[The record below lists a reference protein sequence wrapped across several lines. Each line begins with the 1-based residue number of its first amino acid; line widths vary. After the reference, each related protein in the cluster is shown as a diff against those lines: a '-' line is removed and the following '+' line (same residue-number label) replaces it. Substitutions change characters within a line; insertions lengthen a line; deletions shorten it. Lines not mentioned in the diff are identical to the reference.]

1 MTLTSVRLLGRHL
14 TPENHRAVLATRR
27 RDGGPQLSP
36 VAVATDAE
44 GKLVVSSRE
53 TAIKVKNLRRDPRA
67 SVCVMND
74 SFYGAWVQ
82 VDGTAEIVSLPEAM
96 DGLVAYYRQVAGE
109 HPDWDDYRTAM
120 QREQR
125 VLIRITPER
134 AGPNISG

>member
-1 MTLTSVRLLGRHL
+1 VDIEAAVRFVA
-14 TPENHRAVLATRR
+14 ENHRAVLATRR
-27 RDGGPQLSP
+27 RDDTPQLSP
-36 VAVATDAE
+36 VAIATDDQ

-67 SVCVMND
+67 SACVMND